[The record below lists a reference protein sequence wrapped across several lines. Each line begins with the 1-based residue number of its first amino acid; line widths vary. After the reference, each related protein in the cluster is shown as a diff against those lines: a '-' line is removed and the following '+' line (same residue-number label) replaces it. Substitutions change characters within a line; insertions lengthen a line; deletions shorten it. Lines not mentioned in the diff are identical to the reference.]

1 MTRNTDKNS
10 LILITGGCG
19 YLGSQLIRDLVSDV
33 DSNFR
38 IRILDNLQEKNYQ
51 ALMNLE
57 GERVF
62 QFIEGDILDP
72 AVVEVA
78 LEGVD
83 IVIHLAAIVQT
94 PMSFENQ
101 TWVNQV
107 NNWGTAGLV
116 EACLDAGVKKF
127 IYASST
133 AVYGPG
139 GPFLENDVCRPFGP
153 YAQSKYKAEKYV
165 LSAIDRG
172 LMPVVLRFGTIFG
185 YATSVRFDAVANR
198 FAYLA
203 GSKRPLVVFGQG
215 DQVRP
220 FVHIS
225 DASTAVRFCLNNFS
239 RTAVQIFNVVGMN
252 ASVLDLVNAVQNS
265 LPEVGVRFTEQDVL
279 THLSINVSNEK
290 FIKQGWQPIIS
301 LEVGLR
307 ELIMK
312 FSGLEGAFLES
323 ISHNPSV

>member
-172 LMPVVLRFGTIFG
+172 LMPVVLRFGTMFG

-203 GSKRPLVVFGQG
+203 GAKR
-215 DQVRP
+215 QVRP